1 MSSKR
6 LSSQEIQEIL
16 DRVNNKLHITNMNAD
31 NITGRTIEVVNNE
44 FRKKSGGIMISKKS
58 DVGSDY
64 IGTYYNLDDFLVA
77 LDNYVNEPSDMSS
90 TFTKKEKLEI
100 EQESLDIALKEY
112 TNLTIEKGN
121 SDRFHVVSRSDKNET
136 TSVRTGG
143 LITPS
148 GVSIK
153 EGQYIDE
160 ESAKSIGAEVV
171 SQKEEEES
179 IEKIAESIRKQ
190 PEMTSTFTKKA
201 LSEEAKK
208 KMKKLAKRVATVV
221 LIPVVALSLKSGIAN
236 INNQP
241 DDSIIHDDTIS
252 YSIAVDEQDNSL
264 KIGDI
269 TFLDDG
275 VKYDYTS
282 QGGKSG
288 IIGENPY
295 RQSGDYTVDVIALLD
310 GKTNEIIAT
319 TSEKGGSLEE
329 LLLANGYTEEDI
341 KNGTIRVRANESQGI
356 NPDLDRT
363 NAAGWVD
370 YNPDTYQSE
379 GNVFDDMFADGENT
393 NEVNQGGI
401 NI

>member
-6 LSSQEIQEIL
+6 LSNQEIQEIL

-31 NITGRTIEVVNNE
+31 NITGRTIEVINSD

-58 DVGSDY
+58 DIGKDY
-64 IGTYYNLDDFLVA
+64 IGIYYNLDDFLVA
-77 LDNYVNEPSDMSS
+77 LDNYVNEPSEIRS
-90 TFTKKEKLEI
+90 TFTKKDKLEI
-100 EQESLDIALKEY
+100 EEESLDIALKEY

-121 SDRFHVVSRSDKNET
+121 SNRFHVVSRSDKNEA
-136 TSVRTGG
+136 TSIRTGG
-143 LITPS
+143 LITPN

-153 EGQYIDE
+153 EGQYIE
-160 ESAKSIGAEVV
+160 EEAAKSISTEVV
-171 SQKEEEES
+171 SHKEEES

-190 PEMTSTFTKKA
+190 PEMTSTFTKKS

-208 KMKKLAKRVATVV
+208 KMKKIAKRVATVV
-221 LIPVVALSLKSGIAN
+221 LIPVIALSLKSGIAN

-241 DDSIIHDDTIS
+241 ADSIIRDDTTA
-252 YSIAVDEQDNSL
+252 YSIAMDEQDNTL

-288 IIGENPY
+288 VIGENPY
-295 RQSGDYTVDVIALLD
+295 RQSGDYTVDVIAILD
-310 GKTNEIIAT
+310 GKTNELIAT
-319 TSEKGGSLEE
+319 TSEKGGSLDE

-341 KNGTIRVRANESQGI
+341 KNGTIKVRTNESQGI

-363 NAAGWVD
+363 NAAGWID

-379 GNVFDDMFADGENT
+379 GNVFDDMFNDTENT
-393 NEVNQGGI
+393 NEVSQGGI

>member
-6 LSSQEIQEIL
+6 LSNQEIQEIL

-31 NITGRTIEVVNNE
+31 NITGRTIEVINSD

-58 DVGSDY
+58 DIGKDY

-77 LDNYVNEPSDMSS
+77 LDNYVNEPSEIRS
-90 TFTKKEKLEI
+90 TFTKKDKLEI
-100 EQESLDIALKEY
+100 EEESLDIALKEY

-121 SDRFHVVSRSDKNET
+121 SNRFHVVSRSDKNEA
-136 TSVRTGG
+136 TSIRTGG
-143 LITPS
+143 LITPN

-153 EGQYIDE
+153 EGQYIE
-160 ESAKSIGAEVV
+160 EEAAKSISTEVV
-171 SQKEEEES
+171 SHKEEES

-190 PEMTSTFTKKA
+190 PEMTSTFTKKS

-208 KMKKLAKRVATVV
+208 KMKKIAKRVATVV
-221 LIPVVALSLKSGIAN
+221 LIPVIALSLKSGIAN

-241 DDSIIHDDTIS
+241 ADSIIRDDTTA
-252 YSIAVDEQDNSL
+252 YSIAMDEQDNTL

-288 IIGENPY
+288 VIGENPY
-295 RQSGDYTVDVIALLD
+295 RQSGDYTVDVIAILD
-310 GKTNEIIAT
+310 GKTNELIAT
-319 TSEKGGSLEE
+319 TSEKGGSLDE

-341 KNGTIRVRANESQGI
+341 KNGTIKVRTNESQGI

-363 NAAGWVD
+363 NAAGWID

-379 GNVFDDMFADGENT
+379 GNVFDDMFNDTENT
-393 NEVNQGGI
+393 NEVSQGGI